1 MVGTKNTTKRQSYP
15 MGWKSNH
22 GPAGTGNK
30 SNVSGK
36 SASERESEDDA
47 LPASRLGELDRR
59 GSGIF
64 VTNEFSIERNELQK
78 QETDT
83 RSCDQDGDTNT
94 AVSVNEEKPGGKSP
108 FYHV

>member
-1 MVGTKNTTKRQSYP
+1 M
-15 MGWKSNH
+15 
-22 GPAGTGNK
+22 
-30 SNVSGK
+30 SGK

-47 LPASRLGELDRR
+47 LPASRLDELDRR